1 MVKEKKYI
9 ITRSNYTLKKK
20 HKQFGND
27 STIYERDFMI
37 TNNGQTWSGDGSA
50 YGTSSFKMVN
60 KPKNGG
66 SYKYNTGGWLP
77 QTKCTDETHDYGD
90 KWTLNCIPNKDKEN
104 SENNIHINP
113 NLTSLLSFA
122 YYGSTKDL
130 IKNSINNIIENFPAE
145 IIFTAYEDE
154 KGRYEIENPFLI
166 DLYTVINNKDEDDN
180 LRLFI
185 QNCEKYHILKY
196 NERAGKEISIPVEYC
211 EFEDIIKEKCAKEG
225 DLLHITKIY
234 FKTETAKN
242 YTAALEIAKKLTS
255 GQLIRI
261 TSDEI
266 YDGEVFS
273 KGLYIVET
281 NGSISPTSADA
292 DYIDVKCYY
301 EDKKRVYYTTKYYG
315 LRIRPNDEYVNKFF
329 ESLDVF
335 QSNIL
340 NRWTTPKYKMQLD
353 FPHETEKGIETYK
366 KYFIWPLKYTL
377 ISKDRSID
385 YELWNIDIDTY
396 EYESYLNGLLELC
409 NFYDERCTNN
419 LWRSLTHDSIK
430 NMDYAFKDEKIE
442 DDEYSLG
449 EGRFEEIIKCFAHQ
463 FDDIKKYI
471 DNIKT
476 NNTITYGNDSNIPSY
491 FLSDKLE
498 NSGWEVSNLANV
510 LDENV
515 KINNYSVSDI
525 NINMMKH
532 LQINSKQ
539 ILAHKGTR
547 HGINML
553 LGLFGLKSY
562 DVDKNSYDYKLT
574 EYVDVV
580 KSDENIDYD
589 TVVSFNNKKKNF
601 YETYSDF
608 EGDTTNPLQ
617 GLPVKAVSYIDGDG
631 NNKFYLIPW
640 FDKDETLDGN
650 VYYQMYGGW
659 GKSFTKELAN
669 TRNISDDIASTENI
683 PIYNE
688 TIKNLIAVQTIDDLK
703 YISYNKKHQNCVAYV
718 YNIGD
723 FGSKY
728 KNDGITN
735 ITLSGGENNEKATN
749 YFILHTAT
757 NSYTIGSEKNGDNI
771 NYGWVNVTEKDLEK
785 NTDNG
790 IRVKLLESVIENHK
804 GNNPHGGFAKYDDG
818 ETYIDYFRKIFKY
831 SLEND
836 NFNDLMYT
844 CENGLLNPEVE
855 KMGFNIEKQKDN
867 VKTWYFTDT
876 SNQNENNKLL
886 ELTIMEDINE
896 ASDFTYKGVKYKNIK
911 NINYF
916 YDKKPQENVNVGFD
930 ANNYTFFESDV
941 QPYNFENG
949 EAYDEVAANSII
961 NNKRLLI
968 EFSNGLMDNSVFPRF
983 LQECILPYL
992 TQIIPSTTIWEVRLE
1007 GDNAVYTEQK
1017 VEVETIDE

>member
-27 STIYERDFMI
+27 STIYERDFMV
-37 TNNGQTWSGDGSA
+37 TNNGQTWSGDGSS

-60 KPKNGG
+60 NPKNGG

-77 QTKCTDETHDYGD
+77 QTKCTDETHDYGN
-90 KWTLNCIPNKDKEN
+90 KWTLNCIPDKDKEN

-154 KGRYEIENPFLI
+154 KGRYKVENPFLI

-196 NERAGKEISIPVEYC
+196 DEKAGKELSTPVEYC
-211 EFEDIIKEKCAKEG
+211 EFENIIKESCAKDG
-225 DLLHITKIY
+225 DLLYITKIY
-234 FKTETAKN
+234 SKEET
-242 YTAALEIAKKLTS
+242 I
-255 GQLIRI
+255 I
-261 TSDEI
+261 
-266 YDGEVFS
+266 
-273 KGLYIVET
+273 
-281 NGSISPTSADA
+281 
-292 DYIDVKCYY
+292 VKCFY
-301 EDKKRVYYTTKYYG
+301 EDKKRVYYTDKYYG
-315 LRIRPNDEYVNKFF
+315 LRIRPNNEYVNKFF
-329 ESLDVF
+329 ENLDVF
-335 QSNIL
+335 QSNML

-353 FPHETEKGIETYK
+353 FPHETERGIETYK
-366 KYFIWPLKYTL
+366 KYFIWPLKHTL

-385 YELWNIDIDTY
+385 YELWNIDIETY
-396 EYESYLNGLLELC
+396 EYESYLNSLLELC

-442 DDEYSLG
+442 DNEYSLG

-463 FDDIKKYI
+463 FDEIKKYI

-476 NNTITYGNDSNIPSY
+476 SNTITYGNDNNTPSY
-491 FLSDKLE
+491 FLTDKLE
-498 NSGWEVSNLANV
+498 NSGWEVYNLANV

-515 KINNYSVSDI
+515 KVGNYSVSDI
-525 NINMMKH
+525 NINMMKQ
-532 LQINSKQ
+532 LQINSKE

-547 HGINML
+547 HGIDML

-562 DVDKNSYDYKLT
+562 DVDNKSYDYKLT

-580 KSDENIDYD
+580 KSDAKVDYD
-589 TVVSFNNKKKNF
+589 TVISFNRKKKNF
-601 YETYSDF
+601 YESYSDY
-608 EGDTTNPLQ
+608 EGDITDPLQ
-617 GLPVKAVSYIDGDG
+617 GLPVKAVSYIDAEG

-650 VYYQMYGGW
+650 IYYQMYGGW

-669 TRNISDDIASTENI
+669 TRNISDDIISTENI

-688 TIKNLIAVQTIDDLK
+688 TIKNLIAVQNIEDLM
-703 YISYNKKHQNCVAYV
+703 YISFNKKYQNCVAYV

-723 FGSKY
+723 FNEKY

-735 ITLSGGENNEKATN
+735 ITLTGGENNEKATN
-749 YFILHTAT
+749 YFILHTAA
-757 NSYTIGSEKNGDNI
+757 NSHTIGSEKKDDNI
-771 NYGWVNVTEKDLEK
+771 NYGWVNVTEKDLEL

-844 CENGLLNPEVE
+844 CEDGLLNPEIE
-855 KMGFNIEKQKDN
+855 NIGFDIEKQKDN

-876 SNQNENNKLL
+876 NNKDENNKLL
-886 ELTIMEDINE
+886 ELTIMEDVNE

-916 YDKKPQENVNVGFD
+916 YEKKPQKNINVGFN
-930 ANNYTFFESDV
+930 ANDYTFFESNV

-949 EAYDEVAANSII
+949 EMYDEVAANSII

-1007 GDNAVYTEQK
+1007 GDNAVYTEQE
-1017 VEVETIDE
+1017 VEVETINE

>member
-1 MVKEKKYI
+1 MFKEKKYI

-20 HKQFGND
+20 HKQLSND
-27 STIYERDFMI
+27 STIYERDFMV
-37 TNNGQTWSGDGSA
+37 TNNGQTWSGDDSA

-60 KPKNGG
+60 NPKNGG

-77 QTKCTDETHDYGD
+77 QTKCIDEIHDKGE
-90 KWTLNCIPNKDKEN
+90 KWTLNCIPDKDKEN

-154 KGRYEIENPFLI
+154 KGRYEVENPFLI
-166 DLYTVINNKDEDDN
+166 DLYTVINNKDENDN

-196 NERAGKEISIPVEYC
+196 DERAGKELSTPVEHC
-211 EFEDIIKEKCAKEG
+211 EFEDVIKESCAKDG
-225 DLLHITKIY
+225 DLLYITKI
-234 FKTETAKN
+234 
-242 YTAALEIAKKLTS
+242 
-255 GQLIRI
+255 
-261 TSDEI
+261 
-266 YDGEVFS
+266 FS
-273 KGLYIVET
+273 KEET
-281 NGSISPTSADA
+281 I
-292 DYIDVKCYY
+292 IVKCFY
-301 EDKKRVYYTTKYYG
+301 EDKKRVYYTDKYYG
-315 LRIRPNDEYVNKFF
+315 LRIRPNDEYINKFF
-329 ESLDVF
+329 DSLDIF
-335 QSNIL
+335 QKNML

-366 KYFIWPLKYTL
+366 KYFTWPLKYTL
-377 ISKDRSID
+377 ISKDFD
-385 YELWNIDIDTY
+385 YEFWNIDIETH
-396 EYESYLNGLLELC
+396 EYESYLNELLELC
-409 NFYDERCTNN
+409 DFYDERCTNN

-442 DDEYSLG
+442 DNEYSLG

-463 FDDIKKYI
+463 FDEIKQYI

-476 NNTITYGNDSNIPSY
+476 NNTITYDNNSNIPSY

-515 KINNYSVSDI
+515 KVDNYTVSDV
-525 NINMMKH
+525 NINMMKQ
-532 LQINSKQ
+532 LQINSKH
-539 ILAHKGTR
+539 ILAHKGTK
-547 HGINML
+547 HGIDML
-553 LGLFGLKSY
+553 LGLFGFKSY

-580 KSDENIDYD
+580 KSDSAIDYES
-589 TVVSFNNKKKNF
+589 VVSFNRKKRNF
-601 YETYSDF
+601 YETYSDVD
-608 EGDTTNPLQ
+608 GYTTDPLQ
-617 GLPVKAVSYIDGDG
+617 GLPVKAVTYLDDDG

-640 FDKDETLDGN
+640 FDKEETLDGDI
-650 VYYQMYGGW
+650 YYQMYGGW
-659 GKSFTKELAN
+659 GKSFTKELAD
-669 TRNISDDIASTENI
+669 TRNISDDIVSTEFI
-683 PIYNE
+683 PIYSE

-703 YISYNKKHQNCVAYV
+703 FISHNKKHQNCVAYV

-723 FGSKY
+723 FDLKY
-728 KNDGITN
+728 KNDGIIN
-735 ITLSGGENNEKATN
+735 ITLSGGENSEKATN
-749 YFILHTAT
+749 YFILHSVT
-757 NSYTIGSEKNGDNI
+757 NSYTIGSEINDDNVS
-771 NYGWVNVTEKDLEK
+771 YGWVNVTENDLEK
-785 NTDNG
+785 NTNNG

-831 SLEND
+831 SLENN

-844 CENGLLNPEVE
+844 CEDGLLNPEIE
-855 KMGFNIEKQKDN
+855 NIGFDIEKQKDN

-876 SNQNENNKLL
+876 NNHNEKNKLL
-886 ELTIMEDINE
+886 ELTIKEDINE
-896 ASDFTYKGVKYKNIK
+896 SSDFTFKGVKYKNIK

-916 YDKKPQENVNVGFD
+916 YEKNVQKNVEVGLNASD
-930 ANNYTFFESDV
+930 YTFFESEV
-941 QPYNFENG
+941 SPYNFEGG
-949 EAYDEVAANSII
+949 EKYDEVAANSII
-961 NNKRLLI
+961 NNKKLLI
-968 EFSNGLMDNSVFPRF
+968 EFSNGLMDNSTFPRF

-1007 GDNAVYTEQK
+1007 GGNAIYTENEI
-1017 VEVETIDE
+1017 EVETVD

>member
-20 HKQFGND
+20 HKQLSND
-27 STIYERDFMI
+27 STIYERDFMV
-37 TNNGQTWSGDGSA
+37 TNNGQTWSGDDSA

-60 KPKNGG
+60 NPKNGG

-77 QTKCTDETHDYGD
+77 QTKCIDEIHDKGE
-90 KWTLNCIPNKDKEN
+90 KWTLKCIPDKDKEN

-154 KGRYEIENPFLI
+154 KGRYEVENPFLI
-166 DLYTVINNKDEDDN
+166 DLHTVINNKDEGDN

-196 NERAGKEISIPVEYC
+196 DERAGKELSTPVEHC
-211 EFEDIIKEKCAKEG
+211 ELEDVIKESCAKDG
-225 DLLHITKIY
+225 DLLYITKI
-234 FKTETAKN
+234 
-242 YTAALEIAKKLTS
+242 
-255 GQLIRI
+255 
-261 TSDEI
+261 
-266 YDGEVFS
+266 FS
-273 KGLYIVET
+273 KEET
-281 NGSISPTSADA
+281 I
-292 DYIDVKCYY
+292 IVKCFY
-301 EDKKRVYYTTKYYG
+301 EDKKRVYYTDKYYG
-315 LRIRPNDEYVNKFF
+315 LRIRPNDEYINKFF
-329 ESLDVF
+329 DSLDIF
-335 QSNIL
+335 QKNML
-340 NRWTTPKYKMQLD
+340 NRWTTPKYKMQLN
-353 FPHETEKGIETYK
+353 FPHETERGVETYK
-366 KYFIWPLKYTL
+366 KYFTWPLKYTL
-377 ISKDRSID
+377 IYKDRNVD
-385 YELWNIDIDTY
+385 YELWNIDIETH
-396 EYESYLNGLLELC
+396 EYELYLNELLELC
-409 NFYDERCTNN
+409 DFYDERCTNN

-442 DDEYSLG
+442 DNEYNLG

-463 FDDIKKYI
+463 FDEIKQYI

-476 NNTITYGNDSNIPSY
+476 NNTITYDNNSNIPSY

-515 KINNYSVSDI
+515 KVDNYSVSDI
-525 NINMMKH
+525 NINIMKQ
-532 LQINSKQ
+532 LQINSKY
-539 ILAHKGTR
+539 ILAHKGTK
-547 HGINML
+547 HGIDML
-553 LGLFGLKSY
+553 LGLFGFKSY

-580 KSDENIDYD
+580 KSDSAIDYES
-589 TVVSFNNKKKNF
+589 VVSFNRKKRNF
-601 YETYSDF
+601 YETYSDVD
-608 EGDTTNPLQ
+608 GYTTDPLQ
-617 GLPVKAVSYIDGDG
+617 GLPVKAVTYLDDDG

-640 FDKDETLDGN
+640 FDKEETLDGD

-659 GKSFTKELAN
+659 GKSFTKELAD
-669 TRNISDDIASTENI
+669 TRNISDDIVSTEFI
-683 PIYNE
+683 PIYSE
-688 TIKNLIAVQTIDDLK
+688 TIKNLIAVQTINDLK
-703 YISYNKKHQNCVAYV
+703 FISHNKKYQNCVAYV

-723 FGSKY
+723 FDLKY
-728 KNDGITN
+728 KNDGIKN
-735 ITLSGGENNEKATN
+735 ITLSGGENSEKATN
-749 YFILHTAT
+749 YFILHSVT
-757 NSYTIGSEKNGDNI
+757 NSYIIGSEINDDNVS
-771 NYGWVNVTEKDLEK
+771 YGWVNVTENDLEK
-785 NTDNG
+785 NTNNG

-831 SLEND
+831 SLENN

-844 CENGLLNPEVE
+844 CEDGLLNPEIE
-855 KMGFNIEKQKDN
+855 NIGFDIEKQKDN

-876 SNQNENNKLL
+876 NNHNEKNKLL
-886 ELTIMEDINE
+886 ELTIKENINE
-896 ASDFTYKGVKYKNIK
+896 SSDFTFKGVKYKNIK

-916 YDKKPQENVNVGFD
+916 YEKNAQKNVEVGLNASD
-930 ANNYTFFESDV
+930 YTFFESEV
-941 QPYNFENG
+941 SPYNFEGG
-949 EAYDEVAANSII
+949 EKYDEVAANSII
-961 NNKRLLI
+961 NNKKLLI
-968 EFSNGLMDNSVFPRF
+968 EFSNGLMDNSIFPRF

-1007 GDNAVYTEQK
+1007 GGNAIYTENEI
-1017 VEVETIDE
+1017 EVETVD

>member
-27 STIYERDFMI
+27 STIYERDFMV

-60 KPKNGG
+60 NPKNGG

-90 KWTLNCIPNKDKEN
+90 KWTLNCIPDKDKEN

-154 KGRYEIENPFLI
+154 KGRYEVENPFLI
-166 DLYTVINNKDEDDN
+166 DLHTVINNKDEDDN

-196 NERAGKEISIPVEYC
+196 DERAGKELSTPVEYC
-211 EFEDIIKEKCAKEG
+211 EFEDVIKESCAKDG
-225 DLLHITKIY
+225 DLLYITKIY
-234 FKTETAKN
+234 SKEET
-242 YTAALEIAKKLTS
+242 I
-255 GQLIRI
+255 I
-261 TSDEI
+261 
-266 YDGEVFS
+266 
-273 KGLYIVET
+273 
-281 NGSISPTSADA
+281 
-292 DYIDVKCYY
+292 VKCFY
-301 EDKKRVYYTTKYYG
+301 EDKKRVYYTDKYYG
-315 LRIRPNDEYVNKFF
+315 LRIRPNNEYVNKFF
-329 ESLDVF
+329 DNLDVF
-335 QSNIL
+335 QSNML

-366 KYFIWPLKYTL
+366 KYFTWPLKYTL
-377 ISKDRSID
+377 ISKDRNVD
-385 YELWNIDIDTY
+385 YELWNIDIETY
-396 EYESYLNGLLELC
+396 EYESYLNSLLELC

-463 FDDIKKYI
+463 FDEIKKYI

-515 KINNYSVSDI
+515 KVNNYSVSDI

-580 KSDENIDYD
+580 KSDEKVDYD

-601 YETYSDF
+601 YETYSDY
-608 EGDTTNPLQ
+608 EGDTTDPLQ

-659 GKSFTKELAN
+659 GKSFSKELAN
-669 TRNISDDIASTENI
+669 TRNISDDIVSTENI

-723 FGSKY
+723 FESKY
-728 KNDGITN
+728 NNDGITN

-771 NYGWVNVTEKDLEK
+771 KYGWVNVTEKDLEL

-831 SLEND
+831 SLENN

-844 CENGLLNPEVE
+844 CEDGLLNPEVE
-855 KMGFNIEKQKDN
+855 NIGFDIEKQKDN

-876 SNQNENNKLL
+876 NNQNENNKLL

-916 YDKKPQENVNVGFD
+916 YNKKPQENVNVGLD

-949 EAYDEVAANSII
+949 EMYDEVAANSII

-1007 GDNAVYTEQK
+1007 GDNAVYTEQE

>member
-1 MVKEKKYI
+1 MAKEKKYI

-27 STIYERDFMI
+27 STIYERDFMV

-60 KPKNGG
+60 NPKNGG

-90 KWTLNCIPNKDKEN
+90 KWTLNCIPDKDKEN

-145 IIFTAYEDE
+145 IIFTAYENE
-154 KGRYEIENPFLI
+154 NGSYEVENPFLI
-166 DLYTVINNKDEDDN
+166 DLYTVINNKNEDDN

-196 NERAGKEISIPVEYC
+196 NEKAGKELSTPIEYC
-211 EFEDIIKEKCAKEG
+211 EFENVIKESCAKDG
-225 DLLHITKIY
+225 DLLYVTKIY
-234 FKTETAKN
+234 FKIENAKN
-242 YTAALEIAKKLTS
+242 YTAALEISKKLTS

-273 KGLYIVET
+273 KGLYIVESD
-281 NGSISPTSADA
+281 NSLSVASPDA
-292 DYIDVKCYY
+292 DYVEVKCYY
-301 EDKKRVYYTTKYYG
+301 EDKKRVYYTDKYYG
-315 LRIRPNDEYVNKFF
+315 LRIRPNDEYINKFF
-329 ESLDVF
+329 NSLDVF
-335 QSNIL
+335 QSNML

-353 FPHETEKGIETYK
+353 FPHETERGIETYK
-366 KYFIWPLKYTL
+366 KYFTWPLKYTL
-377 ISKDRSID
+377 ISKDRSVD
-385 YELWNIDIDTY
+385 YELWNIDIETY
-396 EYESYLNGLLELC
+396 EYESYLNSLLELC

-442 DDEYSLG
+442 DNEYGLG

-463 FDDIKKYI
+463 FDEIKKYI

-476 NNTITYGNDSNIPSY
+476 SNTITYSNDNNTPSY

-510 LDENV
+510 LDENAKV
-515 KINNYSVSDI
+515 GNYSVSDV
-525 NINMMKH
+525 NINMMKQ

-547 HGINML
+547 HGIDML
-553 LGLFGLKSY
+553 LGLFGFKSY
-562 DVDKNSYDYKLT
+562 DVDKKSYDYKLT

-580 KSDENIDYD
+580 KSDVKVDYD
-589 TVVSFNNKKKNF
+589 TVISFNRKKKNF
-601 YETYSDF
+601 YESYSDY
-608 EGDTTNPLQ
+608 EGDITEPLQ
-617 GLPVKAVSYIDGDG
+617 GLPVKAVSYIDAEG

-669 TRNISDDIASTENI
+669 TRNINDDIVSTENI

-723 FGSKY
+723 FNEKY
-728 KNDGITN
+728 KNDDITN
-735 ITLSGGENNEKATN
+735 ITLTGGENSEKATN
-749 YFILHTAT
+749 YFILHTAS
-757 NSYTIGSEKNGDNI
+757 NSYTIGSEKNGVNV
-771 NYGWVNVTEKDLEK
+771 NYGWVNVTEKDLEL

-818 ETYIDYFRKIFKY
+818 ETYIDYFRKIFKF
-831 SLEND
+831 SLENN

-844 CENGLLNPEVE
+844 CEDGLLNPEVE
-855 KMGFNIEKQKDN
+855 NIGFDIEKQKDN

-876 SNQNENNKLL
+876 NNKDENNKLL
-886 ELTIMEDINE
+886 ELTIMEDVNE

-916 YDKKPQENVNVGFD
+916 YEKKPQKSINVGLN
-930 ANNYTFFESDV
+930 ANDYTFFESNV

-949 EAYDEVAANSII
+949 EMYDEVAANSII
-961 NNKRLLI
+961 NNKKLLI
-968 EFSNGLMDNSVFPRF
+968 EFSKGLTDNSTFPRF

-992 TQIIPSTTIWEVRLE
+992 TQIIPSTTIWEIRLE
-1007 GDNAVYTEQK
+1007 GNNAVYTEQEIK
-1017 VEVETIDE
+1017 VETIDE

>member
-1 MVKEKKYI
+1 MAKEKKYI

-27 STIYERDFMI
+27 STIYERDFMV
-37 TNNGQTWSGDGSA
+37 TNNGQTWSDDGSA

-60 KPKNGG
+60 SPKNGG

-77 QTKCTDETHDYGD
+77 QTKCTGETHNKGEI
-90 KWTLNCIPNKDKEN
+90 WTLNCIPDKDKEN

-154 KGRYEIENPFLI
+154 KGRYEVENPFLI

-281 NGSISPTSADA
+281 NGSISPTSADT

-329 ESLDVF
+329 DGLDVF
-335 QSNIL
+335 QSNML

-353 FPHETEKGIETYK
+353 FPHETERGIETYK
-366 KYFIWPLKYTL
+366 KYFTWPLKYTL
-377 ISKDRSID
+377 ISKDRNVD
-385 YELWNIDIDTY
+385 YELWNIDIETY
-396 EYESYLNGLLELC
+396 EYESYLNSLLELC

-442 DDEYSLG
+442 DNEYSLG

-463 FDDIKKYI
+463 FDEIKKYI

-476 NNTITYGNDSNIPSY
+476 SNIITYGNDNNTPSY

-515 KINNYSVSDI
+515 KVDNYSVSDI
-525 NINMMKH
+525 NINMMKQ

-547 HGINML
+547 HGIDML
-553 LGLFGLKSY
+553 LGLFGFKSY
-562 DVDKNSYDYKLT
+562 DVDKKSYDYKLT

-580 KSDENIDYD
+580 KSDTKVDYD
-589 TVVSFNNKKKNF
+589 TVISFNRKKKNF
-601 YETYSDF
+601 YESYSDY
-608 EGDTTNPLQ
+608 EGDITDPLQ
-617 GLPVKAVSYIDGDG
+617 GLPVKAVSYIDAEG

-650 VYYQMYGGW
+650 IYYQMYGGW

-669 TRNISDDIASTENI
+669 TRNISDDIVSTENI

-688 TIKNLIAVQTIDDLK
+688 TIKNLIAVQNIDDLK

-723 FGSKY
+723 FNNKY

-749 YFILHTAT
+749 YFILHTT
-757 NSYTIGSEKNGDNI
+757 SNSYIIGSEKNGDNI
-771 NYGWVNVTEKDLEK
+771 NYGWVNGTEKDLEL

-818 ETYIDYFRKIFKY
+818 ESYIDYFCKIF
-831 SLEND
+831 
-836 NFNDLMYT
+836 
-844 CENGLLNPEVE
+844 
-855 KMGFNIEKQKDN
+855 
-867 VKTWYFTDT
+867 
-876 SNQNENNKLL
+876 
-886 ELTIMEDINE
+886 
-896 ASDFTYKGVKYKNIK
+896 
-911 NINYF
+911 
-916 YDKKPQENVNVGFD
+916 
-930 ANNYTFFESDV
+930 
-941 QPYNFENG
+941 
-949 EAYDEVAANSII
+949 
-961 NNKRLLI
+961 
-968 EFSNGLMDNSVFPRF
+968 
-983 LQECILPYL
+983 
-992 TQIIPSTTIWEVRLE
+992 
-1007 GDNAVYTEQK
+1007 
-1017 VEVETIDE
+1017 

>member
-1 MVKEKKYI
+1 MAKEKKYI

-60 KPKNGG
+60 NPKNGG

-90 KWTLNCIPNKDKEN
+90 KWTLNCIPDKDKEN

-122 YYGSTKDL
+122 YYSSTKDL

-154 KGRYEIENPFLI
+154 KGRYEVENPFLI

-196 NERAGKEISIPVEYC
+196 DERAGKELSTPVEYC
-211 EFEDIIKEKCAKEG
+211 EFEDVIKESCAKDG
-225 DLLHITKIY
+225 DLLYITKIY
-234 FKTETAKN
+234 SKEET
-242 YTAALEIAKKLTS
+242 I
-255 GQLIRI
+255 I
-261 TSDEI
+261 
-266 YDGEVFS
+266 
-273 KGLYIVET
+273 
-281 NGSISPTSADA
+281 
-292 DYIDVKCYY
+292 VKCFY
-301 EDKKRVYYTTKYYG
+301 EDKKRVYYTDKYYG
-315 LRIRPNDEYVNKFF
+315 LRIRPNNEYVNKFF
-329 ESLDVF
+329 ENLDVF
-335 QSNIL
+335 QSNML

-353 FPHETEKGIETYK
+353 FPHETERGIETYK
-366 KYFIWPLKYTL
+366 KYFTWPLKYTL
-377 ISKDRSID
+377 ISKDRNVD
-385 YELWNIDIDTY
+385 YELWNIDIETY
-396 EYESYLNGLLELC
+396 EYESYLNSLLELC

-476 NNTITYGNDSNIPSY
+476 SNTITYGNDSNIPSY

-515 KINNYSVSDI
+515 KVNNYSVSDI

-580 KSDENIDYD
+580 KNNEKVDYD
-589 TVVSFNNKKKNF
+589 TVISFNRKKKNF
-601 YETYSDF
+601 YESYSDY
-608 EGDTTNPLQ
+608 EGDITDPLQ
-617 GLPVKAVSYIDGDG
+617 GLPVKAVSYIDAEG

-669 TRNISDDIASTENI
+669 TRNISDDIISTENI

-688 TIKNLIAVQTIDDLK
+688 TIKNLIAVQSIDDLK

-723 FGSKY
+723 FDEKY
-728 KNDGITN
+728 KNDDIIN
-735 ITLSGGENNEKATN
+735 ITLTGDENSEKATN
-749 YFILHTAT
+749 YFILHTVT

-771 NYGWVNVTEKDLEK
+771 NYGWVNVTEKDLEL

-804 GNNPHGGFAKYDDG
+804 GNNPHGGFIKYDDG

-831 SLEND
+831 SLENN

-844 CENGLLNPEVE
+844 CEDGLLNPEVE
-855 KMGFNIEKQKDN
+855 NIGFDIEKQKDN

-876 SNQNENNKLL
+876 NNKDENNKLL
-886 ELTIMEDINE
+886 ELTIMEDVNE

-916 YDKKPQENVNVGFD
+916 YEKKPQKNINVGLN
-930 ANNYTFFESDV
+930 ANDYTFFESNV

-949 EAYDEVAANSII
+949 EMYDEVAANSII

-1007 GDNAVYTEQK
+1007 GDNAVYTEQDIK
-1017 VEVETIDE
+1017 VETIDE

>member
-20 HKQFGND
+20 HKQLGND

-37 TNNGQTWSGDGSA
+37 TNNGQTWSGDGSP

-60 KPKNGG
+60 NPKNGG
-66 SYKYNTGGWLP
+66 SYKYNNGGWLKTP
-77 QTKCTDETHDYGD
+77 KCNDETHDYGD
-90 KWTLNCIPNKDKEN
+90 KWTLNCIPDKDNEN
-104 SENNIHINP
+104 SENNIFINP
-113 NLTSLLSFA
+113 NLTSLLGFA

-145 IIFTAYEDE
+145 IIFTAYDDE
-154 KGRYEIENPFLI
+154 NGRYEVENPFLI
-166 DLYTVINNKDEDDN
+166 DLHTVILNKDESDN

-185 QNCEKYHILKY
+185 QNCDKYNILKY
-196 NERAGKEISIPVEYC
+196 DESAGKELLIPIDYC
-211 EFEDIIKEKCAKEG
+211 EFEDNLKESCAKEG
-225 DLLHITKIY
+225 DLLYTTKIY
-234 FKTETAKN
+234 SKEET
-242 YTAALEIAKKLTS
+242 
-255 GQLIRI
+255 
-261 TSDEI
+261 
-266 YDGEVFS
+266 
-273 KGLYIVET
+273 IV
-281 NGSISPTSADA
+281 
-292 DYIDVKCYY
+292 VKCFY
-301 EDKKRVYYTTKYYG
+301 ENRKRAYYTDKYYG
-315 LRIRPNDEYVNKFF
+315 LRIRPNDEYVKKFF
-329 ESLDVF
+329 NNLDTF
-335 QSNIL
+335 QKNML

-377 ISKDRSID
+377 ISKDKNRK
-385 YELWNIDIDTY
+385 YESWNIDIETS

-409 NFYDERCTNN
+409 NFYDERCTDN

-463 FDDIKKYI
+463 FDEIKQYI

-476 NNTITYGNDSNIPSY
+476 TNTITYSNDSNIPSY

-498 NSGWEVSNLANV
+498 NSGWEVYNLANV
-510 LDENV
+510 LDEKV
-515 KINNYSVSDI
+515 KNGKYSVSDV
-525 NINMMKH
+525 NINMMKQ

-553 LGLFGLKSY
+553 LGLFGFKSY
-562 DVDKNSYDYKLT
+562 DVDKNSYDYRIT

-580 KSDENIDYD
+580 KSDEKADYD
-589 TVVSFNNKKKNF
+589 AVVSFNNKKKNF

-608 EGDTTNPLQ
+608 KGDTTDPLQ
-617 GLPVKAVSYIDGDG
+617 GLPVKAVSYIDSNGA
-631 NNKFYLIPW
+631 NKFYLIPW
-640 FDKDETLDGN
+640 FDKDETLDGDI
-650 VYYQMYGGW
+650 YYQMYGGW

-669 TRNISDDIASTENI
+669 TFNISDDIIATEKM

-688 TIKNLIAVQTIDDLK
+688 TIKSLIAVQNIDDLK
-703 YISYNKKHQNCVAYV
+703 DIPHNKKHENCIAYV
-718 YNIGD
+718 HNIND
-723 FGSKY
+723 FNEKY

-735 ITLSGGENNEKATN
+735 INLSGDKKNEKATN
-749 YFILHTAT
+749 YFILHNVY
-757 NSYTIGSEKNGDNI
+757 NSYTIGSNTNDGKI
-771 NYGWVNVTEKDLEK
+771 NYGWVNVTEKDIEN
-785 NTDNG
+785 NTING
-790 IRVKLLESVIENHK
+790 IRVKLIESVIENHK

-831 SLEND
+831 SLENN

-844 CENGLLNPEVE
+844 CEDGLLNPEVE
-855 KMGFNIEKQKDN
+855 NIGFDIEKQKDN

-876 SNQNENNKLL
+876 NNKDENNKLL
-886 ELTIMEDINE
+886 ELTIMEETNNSSE
-896 ASDFTYKGVKYKNIK
+896 VVYKGVKYKDIK
-911 NINYF
+911 SITYKYVHTEQN
-916 YDKKPQENVNVGFD
+916 NVNVGVK
-930 ANNYTFFESDV
+930 ANNYTFFDSDV
-941 QPYNFENG
+941 QTYNFEGG
-949 EAYDEVAANSII
+949 ENFDEVAANSII

-968 EFSNGLMDNSVFPRF
+968 EFSNGLMDDSVFPRF

-1007 GDNAVYTEQK
+1007 GNNAVYTQRE